1 MSVPITD
8 HCKEGAGAISA
19 SKKDLKWALDLK
31 LPWNWIGSHT
41 CCPQIV
47 GKKLWSEPTGGAS
60 GNIALLWQSD
70 CAQLGK
76 NREIFIIGDRMV
88 INVCIP
94 TIFSAKVE
102 TDDKGNIEEEQLV
115 KRFCLWWGN
124 RLIVMW
130 HCKLH
135 IQMLFWRNIKLEN
148 ENYRIVSKVSLW
160 RYILEPIHNRERW

>member
-1 MSVPITD
+1 M
-8 HCKEGAGAISA
+8 
-19 SKKDLKWALDLK
+19 
-31 LPWNWIGSHT
+31 
-41 CCPQIV
+41 

-102 TDDKGNIEEEQLV
+102 TDDKGNIEEE
-115 KRFCLWWGN
+115 KKEIRDF
-124 RLIVMW
+124 
-130 HCKLH
+130 
-135 IQMLFWRNIKLEN
+135 
-148 ENYRIVSKVSLW
+148 VSGEEIAWL
-160 RYILEPIHNRERW
+160 

>member
-102 TDDKGNIEEEQLV
+102 TDDKGNIEEEKKEIRDFVPGEEIAWL
-115 KRFCLWWGN
+115 
-124 RLIVMW
+124 
-130 HCKLH
+130 
-135 IQMLFWRNIKLEN
+135 
-148 ENYRIVSKVSLW
+148 
-160 RYILEPIHNRERW
+160 